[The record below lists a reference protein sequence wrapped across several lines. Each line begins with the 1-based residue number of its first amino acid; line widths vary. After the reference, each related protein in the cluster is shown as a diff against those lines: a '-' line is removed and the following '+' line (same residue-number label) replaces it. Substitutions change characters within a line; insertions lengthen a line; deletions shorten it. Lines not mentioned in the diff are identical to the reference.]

1 MRHDS
6 QPEPALP
13 TMSCSLLKLVFDVP
27 VAQAFLIEED
37 ASIGVPN
44 SPEERW
50 IPYPRW

>member
-1 MRHDS
+1 MRRDS